1 MDTKWTSDSIHFMPE
16 PHIDSSTTEM
26 GGDVFYASRPYFVID
41 FEGGNRPF
49 LEYCNSYSVIYRYPR
64 LLSLCTILLE
74 IGRGETLTWEEAGSL
89 EGDLNANWN
98 MVKRLAESSRGW
110 GDFEYSDYRKAI
122 RSCLNRRLF
131 DEGTAEDHSQ
141 AEAEIDIRKTAI
153 YDTIVQPLEELIKL
167 LGFSENIDSLDPID
181 SKRPFGSVKNGQ
193 HIEVP
198 PLNVGNEASLAQE
211 REANKSSLWLDQ
223 LSEVNGYINDIA
235 QRCTQGQKH
244 RAIRIAVLD
253 TGYDDEAVFFQLPTR
268 RRRVRQWKDFHGD
281 SEDPVDGNGHGTHTA
296 ALIMKV
302 APTADIYIARVT
314 QDRATLRNC
323 ASKVAE
329 VRI

>member
-16 PHIDSSTTEM
+16 PHVNGSTAGTGEE
-26 GGDVFYASRPYFVID
+26 VLYASRPYFVIE

-98 MVKRLAESSRGW
+98 MVNRLAESSRGW
-110 GDFEYSDYRKAI
+110 GDFEYGDYRKAI
-122 RSCLNRRLF
+122 RSCLNRRIF
-131 DEGTAEDHSQ
+131 DEGTAENHTQ

-167 LGFSENIDSLDPID
+167 LGFSDNIDSIDPID
-181 SKRPFGSVKNGQ
+181 SKRHFGPITSRQQVE
-193 HIEVP
+193 IP
-198 PLNVGNEASLAQE
+198 TLNHGNEASLAQE

-223 LSEVNGYINDIA
+223 LSEVNSYINGIA
-235 QRCTQGQKH
+235 QRCNQGQKH
-244 RAIRIAVLD
+244 RAVRIAVLD
-253 TGYDDEAVFFQLPTR
+253 TGYDDESVFFQLPTR
-268 RRRVRQWKDFHGD
+268 RRRIRQWKDFYGY